1 MIRNFGNKGSED
13 IWNGDNTA
21 AARKIPRELWEV
33 AHRKLDMIRAAHELG
48 DLKIP
53 PGNRLEK
60 LKGDLKDY
68 HSIRINDQY
77 RIIFKWE
84 QGAAHEVEIVDY
96 HRG

>member
-1 MIRNFGNKGSED
+1 MIQGFGDKTTED
-13 IWNGDNTA
+13 VFNGENTA
-21 AARKIPRELWEV
+21 AARKIPREIWEV

-48 DLKIP
+48 DLRVP

-60 LKGDLKDY
+60 LKENLGNY

-84 QGAAHEVEIVDY
+84 GGGANDVQITDY

>member
-1 MIRNFGNKGSED
+1 MIRGFGDKTTED
-13 IWNGDNTA
+13 IWNGENTA
-21 AARKIPRELWEV
+21 AARKIPREIWGV

-48 DLKIP
+48 DLRVP

-60 LKGDLKDY
+60 LKGNLRDY

-84 QGAAHEVEIVDY
+84 GGSANDVQISDY